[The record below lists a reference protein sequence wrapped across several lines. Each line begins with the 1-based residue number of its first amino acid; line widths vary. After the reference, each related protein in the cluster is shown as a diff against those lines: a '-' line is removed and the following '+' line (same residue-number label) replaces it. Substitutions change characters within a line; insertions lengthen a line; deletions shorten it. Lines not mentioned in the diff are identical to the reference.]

1 MADKKQKRGCSR
13 LHYAPVTANTAT
25 ELTFGEVKSLARS
38 KTIAATLEQSSE
50 GVWADNKK
58 QYNVRG
64 GITNTRTFDVFPI
77 AEETLADLFGDTVV
91 KIGEKVAYGVDP
103 DAEFPEMAYGY
114 ALHDGDENK
123 PCELVWAFI
132 GVPQKRPDETA
143 NTIDTG
149 TGSEGQQLVVD
160 FVRPEKAF
168 EKTKKKNLFVKMT
181 VTEDMTADDIDK
193 WFEQVVTWDNIETI
207 FGATT

>member
-13 LHYAPVTANTAT
+13 LHYAPVTTNTAAA
-25 ELTFGEVKSLARS
+25 LVFGEPKMLARS

-50 GVWADNKK
+50 PVWGDNKK
-58 QYNVRG
+58 QYNVRSG
-64 GITNTRTFDVFPI
+64 VNNTRTFDVFPI
-77 AEETLADLFGDTVV
+77 AEETLAELFNDTLV
-91 KIGEKVAYGVDP
+91 KIGDKVAYGVDP

-114 ALHDGDENK
+114 ALHDGDEDK

-143 NTIDTG
+143 NTIDGG

-160 FVRPEKAF
+160 FSKPEKAF
-168 EKTKKKNLFVKMT
+168 TATGKKNLFVKMT
-181 VTEDMTADDIDK
+181 VTEDMTEADIDK
-193 WFEQVVTWDNIETI
+193 WFEQVVTWDNISTI
-207 FGATT
+207 YTN

>member
-13 LHYAPVTANTAT
+13 LHFAPVTTNTALAL
-25 ELTFGEVKSLARS
+25 EFGEPKMLARS

-50 GVWADNKK
+50 PVWADNKR
-58 QYNVRG
+58 QYNVRSG
-64 GITNTRTFDVFPI
+64 VTNTRTFDVFPI
-77 AEETLADLFGDTVV
+77 AEETLAELFNDTLV

-103 DAEFPEMAYGY
+103 DAEYPEMAYGY

-123 PCELVWAFI
+123 PCELVWAFV

-143 NTIDTG
+143 NTIDGG

-160 FVRPEKAF
+160 FFRPEKAF
-168 EKTKKKNLFVKMT
+168 TTTGKKNLFVKMT

-193 WFEQVVTWDNIETI
+193 WFEQVVTWDNISTI
-207 FGATT
+207 YTN

>member
-13 LHYAPVTANTAT
+13 LHYAPVTTNTAAA
-25 ELTFGEVKSLARS
+25 LVFGTPKSLARS
-38 KTIAATLEQSSE
+38 KTIGATLEQTGE
-50 GVWADNKK
+50 PVWADNKK
-58 QYNVRG
+58 QYNVQHG
-64 GITNTRTFDVFPI
+64 VSNTRTFDIFPI
-77 AEETLADLFGDTVV
+77 AEETLAELFGDTIV
-91 KIGEKVAYGVDP
+91 KIGDKVAYGVDP

-143 NTIDTG
+143 NTIDGG

-160 FVRPEKAF
+160 FFKPNKAF
-168 EKTKKKNLFVKMT
+168 TTTGKKNLFVKMT
-181 VTEDMTADDIDK
+181 VTEDMTDADIDK
-193 WFEQVVTWDNIETI
+193 WFEQVVTWDNISEI
-207 FGATT
+207 FS

>member
-13 LHYAPVTANTAT
+13 LHYAPVTANTA
-25 ELTFGEVKSLARS
+25 EALEFGEPKSLARS

-50 GVWADNKK
+50 GVFADNKR
-58 QYNVRG
+58 QYNTRG
-64 GITNTRTFDVFPI
+64 GVSNTRTFDIFPI
-77 AEETLADLFGDTVV
+77 AEETLAELFADTIK

-114 ALHDGDENK
+114 ALHDGNEDR

-143 NTIDTG
+143 NTIDGG

-160 FVRPEKAF
+160 FFKPVKAF
-168 EKTKKKNLFVKMT
+168 VETGKRNLFIKVT
-181 VTEDMTADDIDK
+181 VTEDMTEADIDK
-193 WFEQVVTWDNIETI
+193 WFEQVVTWDNISTI
-207 FGATT
+207 YTT

>member
-13 LHYAPVTANTAT
+13 LHYAPVTTNTAAS
-25 ELTFGEVKSLARS
+25 LVFGTPKSLARS
-38 KTIAATLEQSSE
+38 KTIGATLEQTGE
-50 GVWADNKK
+50 PVWADNKK
-58 QYNVRG
+58 QYNVQHG
-64 GITNTRTFDVFPI
+64 VSNTRTFDIFPI
-77 AEETLADLFGDTVV
+77 AEETLAELFNDTTL
-91 KIGEKVAYGVDP
+91 KIGDKIAYGVDP

-143 NTIDTG
+143 NTIDSG

-160 FVRPEKAF
+160 FFKPEKAF
-168 EKTKKKNLFVKMT
+168 TATGKKNLFIKMT
-181 VTEDMTADDIDK
+181 VTADMTDADIDK
-193 WFEQVVTWDNIETI
+193 WFEQVVTWDNISEI
-207 FGATT
+207 FTN

>member
-13 LHYAPVTANTAT
+13 LHYAPVKTNTA
-25 ELTFGEVKSLARS
+25 EKLEFDVPKMLARS
-38 KTIAATLEQSSE
+38 KTIGATLEQASE
-50 GVWADNKK
+50 PVWADNKK
-58 QYNVRG
+58 QYNSRG
-64 GITNTRTFDVFPI
+64 GINNTRTFDIFPI
-77 AEETLADLFGDTVV
+77 AEETLAELFGDTTK
-91 KIGEKVAYGVDP
+91 KIGEKVVYGVDP

-114 ALHDGDENK
+114 ALHDGDEDK

-143 NTIDTG
+143 NTIDSG

-160 FVRPEKAF
+160 FFKPEKAF
-168 EKTKKKNLFVKMT
+168 TTTKKKNLFIKMT
-181 VTEDMTADDIDK
+181 VTAEMTEADIDK

-207 FGATT
+207 YTT

>member
-13 LHYAPVTANTAT
+13 LHFAPVTTNTA
-25 ELTFGEVKSLARS
+25 EALAFGDPKILARS

-50 GVWADNKK
+50 GVWADNKR
-58 QYNVRG
+58 QYNTRSGVS
-64 GITNTRTFDVFPI
+64 NTRTFDIFPI
-77 AEETLADLFGDTVV
+77 AEETLAELFSDTIK
-91 KIGEKVAYGVDP
+91 KIGDKVAYGVDP

-114 ALHDGDENK
+114 ALHDGDEDK

-143 NTIDTG
+143 NTIDGG

-160 FVRPEKAF
+160 FFKPEKAF
-168 EKTKKKNLFVKMT
+168 TATGKKNLFIKMT
-181 VTEDMTADDIDK
+181 VTEDMTAADIDK
-193 WFEQVVTWDNIETI
+193 WFEQVVTWDNISTI
-207 FGATT
+207 YST